1 MPEELCIMI
10 VGSLI
15 IGFILSRW
23 RTKEYCGD
31 VIVFADSETCT
42 FALDIPA
49 DDIPKY
55 HELVFR
61 VVRQEADDG

>member
-1 MPEELCIMI
+1 MPEYLCVM
-10 VGSLI
+10 VVSSLI
-15 IGFILSRW
+15 VGFILGRW

-31 VIVFADSETCT
+31 VIVSADAESYT

-49 DDIPKY
+49 DDIPWY

-61 VVRQEADDG
+61 VVSKEEP

>member
-1 MPEELCIMI
+1 MPEYLCVM
-10 VGSLI
+10 VVSSLI
-15 IGFILSRW
+15 VGFILGRW

-31 VIVFADSETCT
+31 VIVSADAESCT

-49 DDIPKY
+49 DDIPLY

-61 VVRQEADDG
+61 VVSKEEP

>member
-1 MPEELCIMI
+1 MPEYLCVM
-10 VGSLI
+10 VVSSLI
-15 IGFILSRW
+15 VRFILGRW

-31 VIVFADSETCT
+31 VIVSADAESYT

-49 DDIPKY
+49 DDIPLY

-61 VVRQEADDG
+61 VVSKEEP

>member
-1 MPEELCIMI
+1 MPEELCVMI

-15 IGFILSRW
+15 IGFILGRW
-23 RTKEYCGD
+23 KTKEYCGD
-31 VIVFADSETCT
+31 VIVSADSETCT

-49 DDIPKY
+49 DDIPLY

>member
-1 MPEELCIMI
+1 MPEYLCVM
-10 VGSLI
+10 VVSSLI
-15 IGFILSRW
+15 VGFILGRW

-31 VIVFADSETCT
+31 VIVSAGAESYT

-49 DDIPKY
+49 DDIPWY

-61 VVRQEADDG
+61 VVSKEEP

>member
-1 MPEELCIMI
+1 MPEYLCVM
-10 VGSLI
+10 VVSSLI
-15 IGFILSRW
+15 VGFILGRW

-31 VIVFADSETCT
+31 VIVSADAESYT

-49 DDIPKY
+49 DDIPLY

-61 VVRQEADDG
+61 VVSKEEP

>member
-1 MPEELCIMI
+1 MPEYLCVM
-10 VGSLI
+10 VVSSLI
-15 IGFILSRW
+15 VGFILGRW

-31 VIVFADSETCT
+31 VIVSASAESYT

-49 DDIPKY
+49 DDIPLY

-61 VVRQEADDG
+61 VVSKEEP

>member
-1 MPEELCIMI
+1 MPEYLCVM
-10 VGSLI
+10 VVSSLI
-15 IGFILSRW
+15 VGFILGRW

-31 VIVFADSETCT
+31 VIVSADAESYT

-49 DDIPKY
+49 DDIPLY

-61 VVRQEADDG
+61 VVTKEET

>member
-1 MPEELCIMI
+1 MPDYICVI
-10 VGSLI
+10 VVVSLLA
-15 IGFILSRW
+15 GFICGRW

-31 VIVFADSETCT
+31 VIVSADSETCT

-49 DDIPKY
+49 DDIPLY

>member
-1 MPEELCIMI
+1 MPEYLCVM
-10 VGSLI
+10 VVSSLI
-15 IGFILSRW
+15 VGFILGRW

-31 VIVFADSETCT
+31 VIVSADAESYT

-49 DDIPKY
+49 DNTPLY

-61 VVRQEADDG
+61 VVSKEEP